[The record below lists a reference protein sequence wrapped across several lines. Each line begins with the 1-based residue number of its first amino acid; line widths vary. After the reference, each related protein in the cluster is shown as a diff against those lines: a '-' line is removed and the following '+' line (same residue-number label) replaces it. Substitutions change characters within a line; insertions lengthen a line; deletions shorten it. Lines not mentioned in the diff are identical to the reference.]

1 MLDILVLEDQPA
13 VREVISE
20 IVEDLGMEISVG
32 QASSLSEARAMLAK
46 QPWQGLVTD
55 LSLGDGQSLT
65 LIEELRNAGNDMPVI
80 LVSGFLSP
88 ERLQQAGRLNVAHV
102 LAKPF
107 DPEVLLDCMRSSLI
121 VDEMDEARVKKFT
134 HHDNHR
140 LLPEMFEMDRRL
152 GLLYRMF
159 DEIPKKRDVSGVCQ
173 ATLNLALE
181 MVHAERGFLSLFER
195 KQESLVIVANKG
207 MEQDVFT
214 MSCDLGETPFR
225 PLIYAEEEY
234 FEVLP
239 SDGVTQPCWP
249 GINDYAYVAIPV
261 SLQGVHMG
269 VLCLMK
275 RKGKEPLKSEDRH
288 LLGLLMKK
296 LDTLLDNRAVHAAL
310 ADSMNQTLIALVR
323 SLEARDRYTKDHSMR
338 VGQLSMVFAQE
349 LGLDEETIQII
360 RTGGRLH
367 DIGKVGVADSV
378 LLKPGRYTEQE
389 FAKMKAHPAIGDSI
403 LKNMDSLVRERL
415 MVRHHHERM
424 DGRGYPDGL
433 AGEDI
438 PFEARIVCVAD
449 AIDAMTTHRVYRMA
463 KPLSFCLEQLRINSG
478 IQFDPQ
484 VVEVAVSVIENG
496 LVHTQA
502 DPTPKNTEGL
512 MPLSASNMI
521 EGVLHA

>member
-20 IVEDLGMEISVG
+20 IVEDLGVKIYVG
-32 QASSLSEARAMLAK
+32 QASSLSEARAMLAEK
-46 QPWQGLVTD
+46 TWHGLVTD
-55 LSLGDGQSLT
+55 LSLGDGQSLS
-65 LIEELRNAGNDMPVI
+65 LIEELRNAGNDIPVI

-121 VDEMDEARVKKFT
+121 VDEVDEERVKKVT

-195 KQESLVIVANKG
+195 NQESLVIVANKG
-207 MEQDVFT
+207 MDKDTFA
-214 MSCDLGETPFR
+214 MHCALGETPFR
-225 PLIYAEEEY
+225 PLIYAEEEC
-234 FEVLP
+234 FEVLL
-239 SDGVTQPCWP
+239 SDGTAQACWP
-249 GINDYAYVAIPV
+249 GVHDHAYVAIPV
-261 SLQGVHMG
+261 SLQGIHMG

-275 RKGKEPLKSEDRH
+275 RKDKEPLKSEDRH

-338 VGQLSMVFAQE
+338 VGHLSMVFAQE

-463 KPLSFCLEQLRINSG
+463 KPLSFCLEQLRNNSG

-502 DPTPKNTEGL
+502 DPTPKNIEGL
-512 MPLSASNMI
+512 MPLSASDMM

>member
-1 MLDILVLEDQPA
+1 
-13 VREVISE
+13 
-20 IVEDLGMEISVG
+20 
-32 QASSLSEARAMLAK
+32 MLAS
-46 QPWQGLVTD
+46 QTWQGLVTD

-65 LIEELRNAGNDMPVI
+65 LIEELRDAGNDMPII

-88 ERLQQAGRLNVAHV
+88 ERLKQAGRLNVAHV

-107 DPEVLLDCMRSSLI
+107 DPEVLLDCMRDSL
-121 VDEMDEARVKKFT
+121 VVEQAEDDHVALPPKHEE
-134 HHDNHR
+134 HR

-159 DEIPKKRDVSGVCQ
+159 DEIPKKREVSGVCQ
-173 ATLNLALE
+173 AALDLALE
-181 MVHAERGFLSLFER
+181 MLRAQRGFLSLFER
-195 KQESLVIVANKG
+195 QQKSLVIVAHKG
-207 MEQDVFT
+207 MDDEVFK
-214 MSCDLGETPFR
+214 MQCGLGETAFR
-225 PLIYAEEEY
+225 SLIDGEEECLQ
-234 FEVLP
+234 VLQN
-239 SDGVTQPCWP
+239 SANNEPCWP
-249 GINDYAYVAIPV
+249 NVVSSNYVAIPV
-261 SLQGVHMG
+261 SLQGIHMG
-269 VLCLMK
+269 VLCLME
-275 RKGKEPLKSEDRH
+275 RKSNDPLKAEERH

-296 LDTLLDNRAVHAAL
+296 LDTILDNRAVHAAL
-310 ADSMNQTLIALVR
+310 ADSMNQTLVALVR

-338 VGQLSMVFAQE
+338 VGHLSMVFAQE

-367 DIGKVGVADSV
+367 DIGKVGVEDAV

-389 FAKMKAHPAIGDSI
+389 FAKMKAHPGIGDSI
-403 LKNMDSLVRERL
+403 LKNMDSLARERL

-433 AGEDI
+433 EGENI

-463 KPLSFCLEQLRINSG
+463 KPLSFCLEQLRLNSG
-478 IQFDPQ
+478 IQFDSQ

-502 DPTPKNTEGL
+502 DDMPRNIEGL
-512 MPLSASNMI
+512 MPLSASDMMK
-521 EGVLHA
+521 GVLHA